1 MAGEHR
7 QSASGLGDRPVAKR
21 SLLRSVVRVVVDHLL
36 QAMSGNGLQGSFRHI
51 RVGYFGVPARRVTIC
66 LGFPCDFRGFL
77 ARAL

>member
-1 MAGEHR
+1 
-7 QSASGLGDRPVAKR
+7 
-21 SLLRSVVRVVVDHLL
+21 
-36 QAMSGNGLQGSFRHI
+36 MSGNGLQGSFRHI